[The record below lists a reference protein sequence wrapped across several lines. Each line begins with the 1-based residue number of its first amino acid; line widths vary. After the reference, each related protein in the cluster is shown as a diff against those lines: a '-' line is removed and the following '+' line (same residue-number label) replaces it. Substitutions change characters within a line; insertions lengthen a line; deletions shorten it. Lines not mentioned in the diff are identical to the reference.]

1 MMKDAKSFFTFKRV
15 VALIIVVLVAVFAL
29 QNWKSVEVSLLFFAI
44 KLPLIILIL
53 AMLAI
58 GVFVGWVFE
67 KSDFDH
73 LVVNLEQETRKE
85 LDDIQTQLQNDK
97 TAKKEAEA
105 ASQVADKAKEV
116 KNDVNGAGDE
126 TNQPEDK

>member
-1 MMKDAKSFFTFKRV
+1 MKDAKSFFTFKRV

-29 QNWKSVEVSLLFFAI
+29 QNWTSVEVSLLFFAV
-44 KLPLIILIL
+44 KMPLIILIL
-53 AMLAI
+53 AMLAV

-97 TAKKEAEA
+97 TAKKEAEK
-105 ASQVADKAKEV
+105 ASQVADKAKEADAASE
-116 KNDVNGAGDE
+116 KTSDE
-126 TNQPEDK
+126 SSQPEDK